1 MTFWHSRKC
10 SKTGFLIELDLY
22 RGFKALKQCEAKSG
36 YFLRKYPGFSN
47 HDIFDSRSNLNLG
60 LVSTDAHGL
69 CGSCR
74 SDLSKHIPFI
84 KKLEPKN
91 YRTCHLKIV
100 NINDLITLHC

>member
-1 MTFWHSRKC
+1 MKNPETHLKP
-10 SKTGFLIELDLY
+10 
-22 RGFKALKQCEAKSG
+22 LKQCKDKPVF
-36 YFLRKYPGFSN
+36 FLDKKNKILN
-47 HDIFDSRSNLNLG
+47 HDIFNSRSNLNLR

-74 SDLSKHIPFI
+74 SDLSKHIMIPFI

-100 NINDLITLHC
+100 NINDLIALHC